1 MKWTL
6 PSRRE
11 IRHAN
16 VGIAVAAIVL
26 LAGVLI
32 FKDAG
37 EGPLQAIALSG
48 FISALVVSHTLEA
61 LANRRERREE
71 EREEGREPQ

>member
-16 VGIAVAAIVL
+16 VGIAVAAVVL
-26 LAGVLI
+26 AVGVFV

-37 EGPLQAIALSG
+37 EGALQAVGLVG
-48 FISALVVSHTLEA
+48 FVSALFVSHTLDA
-61 LANRRERREE
+61 HAKRREE
-71 EREEGREPQ
+71 RKGRELQ